1 MGGDRGNSCQVIA
14 VIKEKAVGQSKTVC
28 GRESRERER
37 GIFLSTKNSIEV
49 RLIVSKVAAEGGHF
63 LIRYEGI

>member
-1 MGGDRGNSCQVIA
+1 M
-14 VIKEKAVGQSKTVC
+14 GQSKTVC

-49 RLIVSKVAAEGGHF
+49 RLLVSKAAAEGGHF
-63 LIRYEGI
+63 LIRFEGIYHPSFFYYADFSI